1 MKDLIGKT
9 VLVTGAASGIGAAHA
24 KVFATAGVNVVIT
37 DVSDINGE
45 QLAASLREQGCHAV
59 FFHLDVSDMKQWVAA
74 VNFAKDKFGGVD
86 FLVNNAG
93 IYTPASVLDETVEG
107 WQRMIDINQSGVL
120 YGIKAVL
127 PGMIERQAG
136 AIVNISSLFG
146 IIGGAGSL
154 SYCATKGA
162 VRMMTKSAAL
172 DVVKDN
178 IRINSIHPGQIDTP
192 IVANLTPEMD
202 RAIKAR
208 IPMGRLG
215 RPEEIANVSLFL
227 CSDMSSYI
235 TGEEISVDGGWN
247 AN

>member
-86 FLVNNAG
+86 FL
-93 IYTPASVLDETVEG
+93 ASVLDETVEG